1 MSGENDVFLLVALSF
16 AVFAAVTAVGSA
28 LVLGIGFERLRNG
41 FENLR
46 NGFDVVSKQ
55 TGFFSTAIHELDE
68 KVEALETKH
77 KKARKSAG
85 ESAAVVEKRPRKPKT
100 IQTAQQQPHL
110 VVHNN
115 DEIRIM

>member
-77 KKARKSAG
+77 KKARKSVEEG
-85 ESAAVVEKRPRKPKT
+85 AAAVEKRPRKPKT
-100 IQTAQQQPHL
+100 IQAAQQPHL
-110 VVHNN
+110 VVHKN

>member
-1 MSGENDVFLLVALSF
+1 MNGENDVFLLISLSF

-46 NGFDVVSKQ
+46 SGFDVISKQ

-68 KVEALETKH
+68 KVDALEMKQ
-77 KKARKSAG
+77 KKPRKAATASVSEETEKRARK
-85 ESAAVVEKRPRKPKT
+85 PRASH
-100 IQTAQQQPHL
+100 TAQQPHL
-110 VVHNN
+110 VVHQN

>member
-1 MSGENDVFLLVALSF
+1 MSGENDVFLLIALSF

-46 NGFDVVSKQ
+46 NGFEVVSKQ

-68 KVEALETKH
+68 KVEALETKQ
-77 KKARKSAG
+77 KKARKSG
-85 ESAAVVEKRPRKPKT
+85 ESATVVEKRARKAKAAVP
-100 IQTAQQQPHL
+100 QQPHL

>member
-1 MSGENDVFLLVALSF
+1 MSGENDIFLLIALSF

-46 NGFDVVSKQ
+46 NGFEVVSKQ

-68 KVEALETKH
+68 KVDALEAKQ
-77 KKARKSAG
+77 KKLRKSG
-85 ESAAVVEKRPRKPKT
+85 ESAAVVEKRARKPRVIT
-100 IQTAQQQPHL
+100 SAQPQL
-110 VVHNN
+110 VVHSNE
-115 DEIRIM
+115 EIRIV